1 MSKALSFL
9 AGFGTGFIQ
18 QQERSKRQ
26 AKEDEERDLRM
37 QEGKIRVDNLK
48 QDANDKQ
55 AIRDAGAQRSAQTG
69 TAVTG
74 STGTNFYK
82 DPQEAAQAAE
92 DAKAEAEMRGDVKPV
107 TAAPATGISIQGAK
121 VGNQITTQPVD
132 VAKLNAPDE
141 RNKRILGTM
150 WGIDPT
156 KAMQMEAGL
165 KQSKMTDMQ
174 ITEAEAK
181 AARESYNTKLMTEM
195 RGNGVFN
202 GAANI
207 LTQSES
213 NGLAGVEFKALPSA
227 DGKMM
232 QIHRFD
238 QDGTSKVV
246 KEFTNDRAGE
256 LRAVET
262 MLQVPAEKM
271 VDWHRDDVKQQ
282 RDLDQWTKKFEFEKK
297 KHEDDQTYRKRV
309 LGVQAAQEQRA
320 RELHQVAM
328 QDAKI
333 PPAVKM
339 RAQSLAKEQDVVS
352 GAIAKAQAENAFD
365 PASENGKALIQRQA
379 RLGMQMDKLLNPY
392 INADAKGNPK
402 MAPGNGLPTAEEAG
416 FGKPA
421 PQAAPAMAP
430 RASAAAPA
438 APVAAQGIPQPQ
450 RQPSAIDTVMAERLA
465 SFQPLADQARSAR
478 DKLVAVA
485 KSGDQQAIQTYMQEA
500 ETSRKQLEA
509 QVVQAFGNGA
519 PAALAKLMGE

>member
-1 MSKALSFL
+1 MSKAVAFI
-9 AGFGTGFIQ
+9 AGLGTGYLNQ
-18 QQERSKRQ
+18 TEKMERQR
-26 AKEDEERDLRM
+26 KEDEERDLRM
-37 QEGKIRVDNLK
+37 QEGRLRLDNLK

-132 VAKLNAPDE
+132 IAKLNSPDE

-150 WGIDPT
+150 WGIDPA

-165 KQSKMTDMQ
+165 KQAKMADLQ

-282 RDLDQWTKKFEFEKK
+282 REIDQWNKKFDFEKT

-309 LGVQAAQEQRA
+309 LRIQAAQEQRA
-320 RELHQVAM
+320 RELHQIAM

-333 PPAVKM
+333 PAAVKM

-352 GAIAKAQAENAFD
+352 GAIAKAQAENAFN
-365 PASENGKALIQRQA
+365 PESENGKALIQRQV

-402 MAPGNGLPTAEEAG
+402 PTPGNGLPTAEEAG

-421 PQAAPAMAP
+421 ARVAPTATPGAQGAP
-430 RASAAAPA
+430 AAPA
-438 APVAAQGIPQPQ
+438 APVAAQGVPPAYVPPPGSPAAIHMARQQAMRAEQVQ
-450 RQPSAIDTVMAERLA
+450 REAQMLEAAQSAAAAAL
-465 SFQPLADQARSAR
+465 Q
-478 DKLVAVA
+478 
-485 KSGDQQAIQTYMQEA
+485 SGDPAQAEAAQQLPGFSALPIEQKAAIRQI
-500 ETSRKQLEA
+500 
-509 QVVQAFGNGA
+509 VFGR
-519 PAALAKLMGE
+519 

>member
-37 QEGKIRVDNLK
+37 QEGKLRLDNMK
-48 QDANDKQ
+48 QDATDKQ
-55 AIRDAGAQRSAQTG
+55 AIRDAGAQRSAQAG

-82 DPQEAAQAAE
+82 DPQEAAQAADE
-92 DAKAEAEMRGDVKPV
+92 AKIEAEMRGDVKPV
-107 TAAPATGISIQGAK
+107 TATPATGVTIQGAK

-132 VAKLNAPDE
+132 IAKLNSPDE

-165 KQSKMTDMQ
+165 KQAKMTDMQ

-181 AARESYNTKLMTEM
+181 AAREAYNTKLMTEM

-202 GAANI
+202 GAANV

-213 NGLAGVEFKALPSA
+213 NGLAGVEFKAIPSA

-232 QIHRFD
+232 QIHRFN

-282 RDLDQWTKKFEFEKK
+282 REVDQWTKKFDFEKK

-309 LGVQAAQEQRA
+309 LGIQAAQEQRA

-339 RAQSLAKEQDVVS
+339 RAQSLAKEQDVVAQ
-352 GAIAKAQAENAFD
+352 AIAKAQAENAFD
-365 PASENGKALIQRQA
+365 PASDNGKALIQRQA

-392 INADAKGNPK
+392 MNADAKGAPK
-402 MAPGNGLPTAEEAG
+402 VAPGKGLPTAEEAG
-416 FGKPA
+416 FGAPAAKAPAVAPPA
-421 PQAAPAMAP
+421 P
-430 RASAAAPA
+430 AAAPA
-438 APVAAQGIPQPQ
+438 APVAAQGIPPAQ
-450 RQPSAIDTVMAERLA
+450 RQPTAIEAVMAERMA
-465 SFQPLADQARSAR
+465 TFQPLADKARADR
-478 DKLVAVA
+478 DQLVAVA
-485 KSGDQQAIQTYMQEA
+485 KSGDQRAVQAYMQQAEA
-500 ETSRKQLEA
+500 SRRQLEE
-509 QVVQAFGNGA
+509 QVGQAFGNGA
-519 PAALAKLMGE
+519 PAVLAKLMGE

>member
-1 MSKALSFL
+1 
-9 AGFGTGFIQ
+9 
-18 QQERSKRQ
+18 
-26 AKEDEERDLRM
+26 
-37 QEGKIRVDNLK
+37 
-48 QDANDKQ
+48 
-55 AIRDAGAQRSAQTG
+55 
-69 TAVTG
+69 
-74 STGTNFYK
+74 
-82 DPQEAAQAAE
+82 
-92 DAKAEAEMRGDVKPV
+92 
-107 TAAPATGISIQGAK
+107 
-121 VGNQITTQPVD
+121 
-132 VAKLNAPDE
+132 
-141 RNKRILGTM
+141 
-150 WGIDPT
+150 
-156 KAMQMEAGL
+156 MQMEAGL
-165 KQSKMTDMQ
+165 KQSKMTDLQ

-181 AARESYNTKLMTEM
+181 AAREAYNTKLMTEM

-238 QDGTSKVV
+238 PDGTSKVV

-282 RDLDQWTKKFEFEKK
+282 REIDQWNKKFDFEKT
-297 KHEDDQTYRKRV
+297 KHEDDETYRKRV
-309 LGVQAAQEQRA
+309 LGIQAAQEKRA

-339 RAQSLAKEQDVVS
+339 RAQSLAKEQDVVAQ
-352 GAIAKAQAENAFD
+352 AIAKAMAENAFD
-365 PASENGKALIQRQA
+365 PESENGKALIQRQV

-402 MAPGNGLPTAEEAG
+402 PTPGNGLPTAEEAG

-421 PQAAPAMAP
+421 PK
-430 RASAAAPA
+430 A
-438 APVAAQGIPQPQ
+438 APVVVPVVPAAQGVPAVLPRSIGEIPG
-450 RQPSAIDTVMAERLA
+450 AIRD
-465 SFQPLADQARSAR
+465 RSK
-478 DKLVAVA
+478 DEL
-485 KSGDQQAIQTYMQEA
+485 I
-500 ETSRKQLEA
+500 
-509 QVVQAFGNGA
+509 NGRG
-519 PAALAKLMGE
+519 LNIG